1 LPGGVADVCVF
12 DPSVVWS
19 VSANGLR
26 SQGKHTPFAH
36 DMGGTPLQ
44 GRVRCT
50 VVSGHVAYEA
60 EAL

>member
-1 LPGGVADVCVF
+1 
-12 DPSVVWS
+12 
-19 VSANGLR
+19 VSDAALQ

-60 EAL
+60 PTH